1 MKKSDKQKTETEDE
15 VQEENNTKLEKDD
28 IIEEEKTEK
37 NSGAEVENKNE
48 SEEEIIEEEQNK
60 LIKKEEKHFRILGI
74 SLWRIFAYF
83 IIYSV
88 IGFVVETL
96 FGIARY
102 GVLESRQ
109 SFLYGPFCAIYGVGA
124 IVMILSLQ
132 YFKKNYNTLFI
143 GGCLVGSIVE
153 YIISWLGEV
162 FLHVKWWDYSKVP
175 LNINGRICLL
185 YSIFW
190 GFLGLYLMISL
201 NPKIDKMINFIK
213 ERIPVKALQIFV
225 VISTILMFLDLTFT
239 AIALDYFTVRTIKEN
254 NIEVKHA
261 EYVDSS
267 YERIYN
273 NEFKVKII
281 NKFWNNEKMLKT
293 FPRLTVQDAN
303 GNIIKVRDLYPDIQT
318 YYYKFIDDED

>member
-1 MKKSDKQKTETEDE
+1 MKNKRGKEETETKEK
-15 VQEENNTKLEKDD
+15 VQEEN
-28 IIEEEKTEK
+28 
-37 NSGAEVENKNE
+37 
-48 SEEEIIEEEQNK
+48 EIIEEQEAYNKESSDVIENDAEQEEVQNK
-60 LIKKEEKHFRILGI
+60 LIKKEDKHFRILGI
-74 SLWRIFAYF
+74 TLWRIFAYF

-88 IGFVVETL
+88 IGFIVETL

-109 SFLYGPFCAIYGVGA
+109 SFLYGPFCAIYGIGA

-143 GGCLVGSIVE
+143 GGFIVCSIVE

-213 ERIPVKALQIFV
+213 ERISAKALQVFV

-261 EYVDSS
+261 EYVNSS
-267 YERIYN
+267 YERT
-273 NEFKVKII
+273 
-281 NKFWNNEKMLKT
+281 LS
-293 FPRLTVQDAN
+293 
-303 GNIIKVRDLYPDIQT
+303 
-318 YYYKFIDDED
+318 YKKRRA